1 MTTKENTR
9 LYTPEGKFKLDM
21 DTGEWVKVRSYKVR
35 RIVVRC
41 KPDDEGREKT
51 FIWNTATADTTTAD
65 TFAIDEEIRDMQNK
79 DNTRGRKP
87 NTYCNAY
94 LHGMFEPCQHYSNA
108 TLTFPF
114 LEDTLIAVAGFHD
127 GNKPMSIYTM
137 YRLLSTLDSYSTA
150 IVQDATGYS
159 ERYSRKVVMALKVV
173 GHELTRMMKGLDV
186 TYIEGDLPMVDE
198 YQCAVD
204 LADYVNS
211 LRDKRLAA

>member
-1 MTTKENTR
+1 MTKENTR
-9 LYTPEGKFKLDM
+9 LYTPEGRFKLDM

-41 KPDDEGREKT
+41 KPDDEGKEKT
-51 FIWNTATADTTTAD
+51 FIWSTTTAD

-87 NTYCNAY
+87 NTYYNAY

-137 YRLLSTLDSYSTA
+137 YRLLSTLDNYSTS

-159 ERYSRKVVMALKVV
+159 TSYSVKVVKALKVA

-186 TYIEGDLPMVDE
+186 NYIEGDFLMVDE
-198 YQCAVD
+198 YQCAID
-204 LADYVNS
+204 LADYMNS